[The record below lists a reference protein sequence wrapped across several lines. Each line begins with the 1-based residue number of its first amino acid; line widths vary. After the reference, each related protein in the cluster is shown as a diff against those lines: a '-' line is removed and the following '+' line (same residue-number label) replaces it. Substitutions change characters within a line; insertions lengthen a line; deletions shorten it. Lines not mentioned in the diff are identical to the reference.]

1 MRTDLME
8 FKQYPEDRILAI
20 AKKVPDPPQ
29 WQIDIRLDIGF
40 YDHDLGL
47 LLLGEGLSCPGD
59 S

>member
-1 MRTDLME
+1 ME

-20 AKKVPDPPQ
+20 AKKVPDPPP

-40 YDHDLGL
+40 YVHDLGL